1 MIAEVYSLN
10 HDKESP
16 EERRERMRQE
26 ELKGNPGGSS
36 HGGGL
41 QDLIGDLGW
50 KGTCILILLI
60 IIGIVIYLTVFN

>member
-50 KGTCILILLI
+50 KGTGLLILLI
-60 IIGIVIYLTVFN
+60 IVAVAIYLAVFN